1 MMTTYEGFE
10 KELKEALAH
19 LYDHDYQ
26 PSATLCQLLGAPPV
40 AGKAAVRNTILQG
53 IASLQPPAATPEGAH
68 SRLLYDLLY
77 KRFILKLTQ
86 EESAYQLH
94 VSRRTISRLQQS
106 AVETLATFLW
116 AQGQGEGQD
125 NRTRT
130 QHDALL
136 QAQAPD
142 WHSQLQHELQ
152 SLERKAPHALSDVGE
167 VIQHLL
173 AIMNA
178 LTPQPA
184 VTITVMACQ
193 PNLIVTVHPVILH
206 QILLSLLMRLTLAAS
221 EGVIAI
227 YARLEDGNAKIS
239 LTGAV
244 TTPSFDPATLTKD
257 LPTAKDVTVHSAIEG
272 VRVFVWVTAAAVGKV
287 TVLAVD
293 DNEDM
298 VRFYQDCAIGTR
310 YHIVQLAQGSQ
321 LLATI
326 EATMPDIIVLDIML
340 PDIDGWRVLMRLH
353 EDARTR
359 QIPVIVCTVIRE
371 EALAL
376 ALGAT
381 GYLAKPV
388 RPAQFIQAL
397 DRACPLVAAGSPP
410 APTNSGAVGAAPAHF
425 PLPPP

>member
-1 MMTTYEGFE
+1 MITTYEGFE

-26 PSATLCQLLGAPPV
+26 PSATLCQLLGAPTA
-40 AGKAAVRNTILQG
+40 AGKAGVRNTILQG
-53 IASLQPPAATPEGAH
+53 IADLQPPVATPVGAH

-77 KRFILKLTQ
+77 KRFVLKLTQ

-106 AVETLATFLW
+106 AVETLATLLW

-125 NRTRT
+125 KRTRA

-167 VIQHLL
+167 VLQQLL
-173 AIMNA
+173 AIMQA
-178 LTPQPA
+178 LTPQPTT
-184 VTITVMACQ
+184 TITVMASQ

-206 QILLSLLMRLTLAAS
+206 QILLSLLMRLTLAAA
-221 EGVIAI
+221 EGAIAI
-227 YARLEDGNAKIS
+227 YARLEDGNAKIA
-239 LTGAV
+239 LTAAI
-244 TTPSFDPATLTKD
+244 TAQDFDPATLTAD
-257 LPTAKDVTVHSAIEG
+257 LPTAKDVTIQAAVEG
-272 VRVFVWVTAAAVGKV
+272 AHLFVWITAAAVGKV

-293 DNEDM
+293 DNDDM
-298 VRFYQDCAIGTR
+298 VRFYQDCTIGTR

-321 LLATI
+321 LFAAI
-326 EATMPDIIVLDIML
+326 EATMPDMIVLDIML

-359 QIPVIVCTVIRE
+359 PIPVIVCSVIRE

-376 ALGAT
+376 ALGAA

-388 RPAQFIQAL
+388 RPTQFIQAL
-397 DRACPLVAAGSPP
+397 DRACPLVATGSPS
-410 APTNSGAVGAAPAHF
+410 APMNSGAVGAASS
-425 PLPPP
+425 PLPSPQP